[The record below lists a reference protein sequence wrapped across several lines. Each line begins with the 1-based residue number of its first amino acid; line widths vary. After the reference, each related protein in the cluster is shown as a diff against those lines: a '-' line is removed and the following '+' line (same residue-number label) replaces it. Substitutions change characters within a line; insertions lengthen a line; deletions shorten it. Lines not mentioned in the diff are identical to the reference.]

1 VISLLV
7 FLISIQIS
15 QATTLELVREAVNGA
30 AEELAPMGGLL
41 HLQTLEDKDDL
52 LQAVTQ
58 FKDGLLTFG
67 VLEEVVRN
75 PNVLQ
80 SIFLEDTT
88 PLSAKDLTDL
98 FKPILSQA
106 GSNRRR
112 ILVFATGLEKIPATG
127 FTPQPELNFIHQEME
142 HSSRFPKANT
152 CSLTLSIPVGL
163 SYEDFKANMD
173 FGIGQTV
180 FYIPLQ
186 HYWGYGAGWS
196 R

>member
-1 VISLLV
+1 LYVTV
-7 FLISIQIS
+7 FYSI
-15 QATTLELVREAVNGA
+15 
-30 AEELAPMGGLL
+30 
-41 HLQTLEDKDDL
+41 
-52 LQAVTQ
+52 

-112 ILVFATGLEKIPATG
+112 AESRTLAFWRDWLLEVEGMNTPVNILVFATGLEKIPATG

-173 FGIGQTV
+173 FGIGASGQ
-180 FYIPLQ
+180 F
-186 HYWGYGAGWS
+186 AEA
-196 R
+196 

>member
-30 AEELAPMGGLL
+30 ADELAPMGGLL
-41 HLQTLEDKDDL
+41 HLQTLEDKGDF

-112 ILVFATGLEKIPATG
+112 ILVFATGLEKIP
-127 FTPQPELNFIHQEME
+127 